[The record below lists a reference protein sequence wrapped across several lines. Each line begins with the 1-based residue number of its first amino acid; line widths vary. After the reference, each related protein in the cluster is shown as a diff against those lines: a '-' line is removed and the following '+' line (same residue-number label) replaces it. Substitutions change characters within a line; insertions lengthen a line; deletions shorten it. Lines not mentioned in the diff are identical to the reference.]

1 LNRDLKALADH
12 EYDLIVIGGGIFGA
26 CAAWDA
32 ALRGLSVALLEKAD
46 FGHATSANHFKIVHG
61 GIRYLQHADFY
72 RVRESSRERSAL
84 LRILPH
90 LTNPLPI
97 AIPTYGHGLKSKEA
111 MRAALAMYHLLTIDR
126 NRGIADEKQQ
136 IPAGHILSRQETL
149 ELFPFVHREGL
160 TGAAI
165 FYDGQMYNPPR
176 ITLAFIQSAAKAG
189 AQVANY
195 IEVTD
200 FIQQNNRVIGVEA
213 CDQLTG
219 ATLSIRGKVVL
230 NAAGPWADRLIAQKL
245 GRDLNP
251 QPVFSRDAYFV
262 VKHRRLEHGLAIQ
275 GDTKDP
281 DAILSRG
288 NRHLFLVPWRDYTL
302 VGVWHVVH
310 KGGPEDFTLT
320 EQDVLGFM
328 DEVNRAYPG
337 IALTLDDV
345 SMWNAGLTLFGEN
358 SPGQRD
364 LSYGKR
370 SIIVDHAAAHGIENL
385 LTLIGVRFTTAR
397 GMAEQ
402 AVNQVFRKLQIQQ
415 PPQSRTEFTPVYGG
429 DMPSFSAYLNQARQ
443 QLQSLDDDIHYN
455 LLRNYGTMHQQVLHK
470 AQEPAYYARIGTS
483 NTIEAEVIHAVSAE
497 MAHKLDDV
505 VFRRTSL
512 AAGSNP
518 GQDAL
523 RRCADLMA
531 AELGWN
537 ENRIQHELQAVRSRF
552 LLHDVVPSGESEGV
566 TH

>member
-1 LNRDLKALADH
+1 MLNRDLKALADQQ
-12 EYDLIVIGGGIFGA
+12 YDLIVIGGGIFGA

-46 FGHATSANHFKIVHG
+46 FGHATSASHFKIVHG

-72 RVRESSRERSAL
+72 RVRESSHERSAL

-90 LTNPLPI
+90 LTYPLPI

-111 MRAALAMYHLLTIDR
+111 MRVALAAYHVLTIDR
-126 NRGIADEKQQ
+126 NRGIADPHQQ
-136 IPAGHILSRQETL
+136 IPLGHVLSRRETL
-149 ELFPFVHREGL
+149 EMFPYVRQEGL
-160 TGAAI
+160 TGAAV
-165 FYDGQMYNPPR
+165 FHDGQMYNPPR
-176 ITLAFIQSAAKAG
+176 ITLAFVQSAAKAG

-195 IEVTD
+195 VEVTD
-200 FIQQNNRVIGVEA
+200 FLQENNRVIGVEA

-219 ATLSIRGKVVL
+219 TKLNIRGKVVL
-230 NAAGPWADRLIAQKL
+230 NAAGPWADHLINRKL

-251 QPVFSRDAYFV
+251 HPVFSRDAYFII
-262 VKHRRLEHGLAIQ
+262 KGRRLEYGLATQ

-288 NRHLFLVPWRDYTL
+288 NRHLFIVPWRDYTL

-310 KGGPEDFTLT
+310 NGGPEDFTLT
-320 EQDVLGFM
+320 GQDVQSFM
-328 DEVNRAYPG
+328 DEVNRANPG
-337 IALTLDDV
+337 LNLTFDDV
-345 SMWNAGLTLFGEN
+345 CMWNAGLTLFGEN
-358 SPGQRD
+358 SPGQKH

-370 SIIVDHAAAHGIENL
+370 SIIVDHAQAHGIENL

-402 AVNQVFRKLQIQQ
+402 AVNEVFKKLQVKQA
-415 PPQSRTEFTPVYGG
+415 PSAKTAFTPVYGG
-429 DMPSFSAYLNQARQ
+429 DMPSFSEYLAQARR
-443 QLQSLDDDIHYN
+443 QLESLDEDVSYN
-455 LLRNYGTMHQQVLHK
+455 LLRNYGTMHQQVLHEAK
-470 AQEPAYYARIGTS
+470 QLPTATARIGTS
-483 NTIEAEVIHAVSAE
+483 NTIEAEVIHAVRAE
-497 MAHKLDDV
+497 MAYKLDDV

-518 GQDAL
+518 GEAAL

-531 AELGWN
+531 GELGWQ
-537 ENRIQHELQAVRSRF
+537 EDRIQRELDAVLARF
-552 LLHDVVPSGESEGV
+552 RLHDIAQPERI